1 MTTKREY
8 IEKAMLEAFGSL
20 DAEGVAVDMFID
32 HKAREFDALQSSS
45 TFSSE
50 IPAYLLESVGAEA
63 LMPF

>member
-1 MTTKREY
+1 MMTKKEY

-20 DAEGVAVDMFID
+20 NAEGIAVDMLVD
-32 HKAREFDALQSSS
+32 YKAREFDALQTSS

>member
-1 MTTKREY
+1 MTKREY
-8 IEKAMLEAFGSL
+8 IEKAMVEAFGSL
-20 DAEGVAVDMFID
+20 NAEGVAVDMLVEY
-32 HKAREFDALQSSS
+32 KAREFDALQTSP